1 MLKRI
6 DSRIGELERIKQEIQ
21 TLLAETGNGEAVSGK
36 AHEQRDG
43 RFVLQAAELKKLRVA
58 AIMDTFTLGCFRP
71 ECELTELTPD
81 SWQAEMEAARP
92 ELLFIESA
100 WEGKGGL
107 WHGKVNHCAPE
118 LYELTEYCHEKNIP
132 VVFWNKEDPGFTDT
146 FMATAQCADMVFT
159 TDLEC
164 VEKYKTEL
172 GHDNVY
178 HLHFAAQP
186 LVHNP
191 VEKYER
197 RDRYCF
203 AGAYYHRY
211 TERCQVFDA
220 FAEHFIQTKGLD
232 IYDRNYPAPR
242 PEHKFPEMYDPYILG
257 RLDPADIDVAYKGYV
272 YGINMNS
279 SPQSQTMFARRV
291 FELMASNTVVVGNY
305 CRGVKN
311 YFGDLTLCTDD
322 VKTLKTALERYCG
335 TRSSAD
341 KYRLLGLRKVLQ
353 EHLCEDRLDYIVQ
366 KVFGRSLKKPMPAVT
381 VLSHAEDQ
389 AQADRVLAMFRRQ
402 SYEDKRLIVVGE
414 GVSLPADGG
423 TVVAPAALA
432 GKKPGELT
440 DGFIAWFAPEDWY
453 GENYL
458 LDMALALRYG
468 EFDVIGKGE
477 YLRGAAERMEPGR
490 AYRPAEKLVLRRAMA
505 RPAALDGMTAD
516 ALTAETVLESGK
528 LFAVDWLNYCEAWS
542 GERCPAAEDMTVADQ
557 GIGLDVMEAAAARIA
572 PVMPALDSRVL
583 TAAEIAAAMPK
594 SKLPVT
600 VQPQGT
606 AALMESGLPA
616 GQHQYIYLN
625 GDIPLDA
632 LAEDGTLQVLFRGRG
647 DLDLVCC
654 CVFYDSRKNKL
665 DAKYPH
671 LGRREKL
678 AVPEGARFVRLAFR
692 PRGPGRTTLESIEL
706 GAATRLSAKG
716 GCFLTRSSVL
726 VLTNHY
732 PAPGDLYRNMFVHK
746 RVAIYKEQGCP
757 VDVLRMNPYAKEQ
770 FREFEGVNVAEGHG
784 DMLLTALTGGTID
797 TVCVHFLDR
806 DMWDVLKN
814 FLDNVRLLIWSHG
827 ADIQPWWRRE
837 FNYSTEEQRLRAQR
851 DSEARMAL
859 WNEVFDAAEKRP
871 DRVKFVFVSQYFA
884 DEVME
889 DYGRTF
895 SAGQYEVIHNLVDT
909 ELFAYREKDAEK
921 RKHILTIKPFSSR
934 KYGNDL
940 TTKAIVALSK
950 RECFSELEFTICGD
964 GASFE
969 KDTAPLKKFKNVH
982 LRKTF
987 MTQREIAA
995 LHGENGVF
1003 IATTRWDSQGV
1014 SRDEAMSSGLVPVTN
1029 AVAAIP
1035 EFVDDTCGILAPAED
1050 YEAIADGIERLYED
1064 PELFLEMSKNAA
1076 ARVRR
1081 QTSREYTVDRELAL
1095 IFPEGHFCQVENGFL
1110 TVSLPGAAPGSE
1122 PAQISV
1128 LRGGTLKE
1136 KYTLRCGHFTVPL
1149 VYPGQYEV
1157 SVHSGGFSASRAF
1170 CTDTVR
1176 EPAKISIFGSCV
1188 SRDLFRL
1195 FPTDAFE
1202 VRTYI
1207 ARQTVQ
1213 SAVSEPVPLALDDI
1227 HVDIEFEKKAIWK
1240 DFNKT
1245 AFQQFRSDGS
1255 QWLIIDLIE
1264 ERFPRALIHGRYV
1277 TKSLEAVN
1285 GAVIPEDAGNIYP
1298 DYINGDYCL
1307 DGHCIRKEIKAFCD
1321 KLTQI
1326 YQQEN
1331 IIIHQAFCV
1340 EDYWNGSGEL
1350 VPYPEIDL
1358 GAGRAVNHLI
1368 RYMYSAIREYIPG
1381 AHVIDCMDGWHGSAA
1396 HTWGVATVHYEDG
1409 YYAEVIRRLGEII
1422 FGRGEKRNQR

>member
-6 DSRIGELERIKQEIQ
+6 DSRIGELERIKREIQ
-21 TLLAETGNGEAVSGK
+21 TLLAETGSGEAVTEDTQKSRNTG
-36 AHEQRDG
+36 
-43 RFVLQAAELKKLRVA
+43 FTLQAPSLKKLRMA

-81 SWQAEMEAARP
+81 GWPAEMEAARP

-335 TRSSAD
+335 TRSLAD

-366 KVFGRSLKKPMPAVT
+366 KVFGKSLKKPLPAVT

-423 TVVAPAALA
+423 TVMAPAALA

-477 YLRGAAERMEPGR
+477 YLRGAAEHMEPGR

-516 ALTAETVLESGK
+516 ALAADTVLESGK

-594 SKLPVT
+594 GKLPVT
-600 VQPQGT
+600 VQLQGT

-654 CVFYDSRKNKL
+654 CVFYDGRKNKL

-692 PRGPGRTTLESIEL
+692 PRGPGRATLESIEL

-871 DRVKFVFVSQYFA
+871 GRVKFVFVSSYA
-884 DEVME
+884 RRIVEE
-889 DYGRTF
+889 DYQRSLDKVSAVIPNMIDTDLF
-895 SAGQYEVIHNLVDT
+895 SYH
-909 ELFAYREKDAEK
+909 EKTADS
-921 RKHILTIKPFSSR
+921 RLNIISIRPFTSAI
-934 KYGNDL
+934 YGNDMSV
-940 TTKAIVALSK
+940 KAIRALSK
-950 RECFSELEFTICGD
+950 KPWFNELHFTLVGR
-964 GASFE
+964 GPLFAEAE
-969 KDTAPLKKFKNVH
+969 KA
-982 LRKTF
+982 LRKFGNVTL
-987 MTQREIAA
+987 REGFLRQDEVAE
-995 LHGENGVF
+995 LYKQNGVVL
-1003 IATTRWDSQGV
+1003 IPTRGDTQGV

-1050 YEAIADGIERLYED
+1050 YEAIADGIEKLYED

-1110 TVSLPGAAPGSE
+1110 TVSMPGIAPGSE

-1170 CTDTVR
+1170 LSDTAR
-1176 EPAKISIFGSCV
+1176 EPAKISIFGSCTT
-1188 SRDLFRL
+1188 RDCFRL
-1195 FPTDAFE
+1195 LPADAFE
-1202 VRTYI
+1202 LKSYI
-1207 ARQTVQ
+1207 ARQSVV
-1213 SAVSEPVPLALDDI
+1213 SAVSGPVPLDPASLCLTSP
-1227 HVDIEFEKKAIWK
+1227 FQKKAVEQ
-1240 DFNKT
+1240 DFHKS
-1245 AFQQFRSDGS
+1245 AFDTLREDGS
-1255 QWLIIDLIE
+1255 QWLIVDLID
-1264 ERFPRALIHGRYV
+1264 ERFPLAVVQGSYV
-1277 TKSLEAVN
+1277 TGSPMALEG
-1285 GAVIPEDAGNIYP
+1285 GAIPQDTELSYKVGKD
-1298 DYINGDYCL
+1298 GDYFVK
-1307 DGHCIRKEIKAFCD
+1307 DHCVREDIERFCKE
-1321 KLTQI
+1321 LLRI
-1326 YQQEN
+1326 YAPDR
-1331 IIIHQAFCV
+1331 IILHQAYAV
-1340 EDYWNGSGEL
+1340 DRYWDKNGKLRPYGEAQ
-1350 VPYPEIDL
+1350 L
-1358 GAGRAVNHLI
+1358 GTGRTLNSVLS
-1368 RYMYSAIREYIPG
+1368 YMYRMLRENLPQ
-1381 AHVIDCMDGWHGSAA
+1381 AHVIDCLDGWHGSETHA
-1396 HTWGVATVHYEDG
+1396 WGLAVIHYEDG